1 MCFISEILFFPSLLK
16 AHQISTID
24 RPPRKLHEPRN
35 SLAWMNSL
43 HAQGHFLGH
52 ELRTP
57 LCTSF
62 KWSQCFSRYFSA
74 WMNYGVLIS
83 TLNLRHSTIEENK
96 KTPTHFAHFFSIVLN
111 YYQPMFVQ
119 RTCDKRWPIV
129 NSPRPRTQGSHT
141 ALRPHSIWRKVRRKC
156 LEETV
161 KGIET
166 KIFSV
171 DQAFWIWWTSKLS
184 SEKRS
189 HLHKKLTL
197 TISSPSIFKSE
208 INTPGTSSIFVFH
221 LNKPTRS
228 TVNNEKLVEHMLIK
242 KVNFIATGLPIQLKG

>member
-24 RPPRKLHEPRN
+24 RPPRKLHELL
-35 SLAWMNSL
+35 SLDEFATCSGTFSWPQIEDSTVYTFQVKSVFFPPL
-43 HAQGHFLGH
+43 QCLD
-52 ELRTP
+52 ELR
-57 LCTSF
+57 CSHFYF
-62 KWSQCFSRYFSA
+62 KFKAFNDWGKQ
-74 WMNYGVLIS
+74 
-83 TLNLRHSTIEENK
+83 E
-96 KTPTHFAHFFSIVLN
+96 TPTHFAHFFSIVLN

-129 NSPRPRTQGSHT
+129 NSPRPETQGSHT
-141 ALRPHSIWRKVRRKC
+141 ALCPHSIWRKVRRKC

-166 KIFSV
+166 KTFGV

-208 INTPGTSSIFVFH
+208 INTPGTSSIFAFH

-242 KVNFIATGLPIQLKG
+242 KVNFIGTG